1 MLFLTKI
8 EDIRGNVEVDDDDE
22 DEEEEDMEVEVDKL
36 EGGESGSQNLGD
48 RTCRQCNKVFHKP
61 SQLGRVKWNLFF
73 YFESSNIVAVDLKQF

>member
-1 MLFLTKI
+1 LKKEVRIKEVNYFGSDELIIVLTKI

-61 SQLGRVKWNLFF
+61 SQLGRVK
-73 YFESSNIVAVDLKQF
+73 